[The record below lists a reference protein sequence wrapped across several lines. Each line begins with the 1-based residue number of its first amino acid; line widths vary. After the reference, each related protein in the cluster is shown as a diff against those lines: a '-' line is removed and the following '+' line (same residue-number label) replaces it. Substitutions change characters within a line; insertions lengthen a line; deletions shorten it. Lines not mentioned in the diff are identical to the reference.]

1 MKELTK
7 IHLLMER
14 TDLQYVAE
22 QLVDY
27 YELSSKVKIK
37 KGRYKDEKA
46 FYHWHDNVIH
56 IDPSQSSKQF
66 IISALHEIFHAIQTV
81 LEVLSYTYY
90 YMKSRSAK
98 NKGKRLQNNV
108 RDLILEKFQQL
119 EEDDVRSITMGDSGE
134 DILLS
139 PAARKLFPFSVE
151 CKNQEKL
158 NVWSSLEQTETN
170 AGKHTP
176 LLIFKRNRSKTYA
189 VLQLDD
195 LMRLLDEKQ

>member
-1 MKELTK
+1 
-7 IHLLMER
+7 
-14 TDLQYVAE
+14 
-22 QLVDY
+22 
-27 YELSSKVKIK
+27 
-37 KGRYKDEKA
+37 
-46 FYHWHDNVIH
+46 
-56 IDPSQSSKQF
+56 
-66 IISALHEIFHAIQTV
+66 
-81 LEVLSYTYY
+81 
-90 YMKSRSAK
+90 MKSRSAK

-108 RDLILEKFQQL
+108 RDLILEKFTQL

-158 NVWSSLEQTETN
+158 NIWSSLEQTETN

-195 LMRLLDEKQ
+195 LMKMLDDKEK